1 MKIWLMTNTQ
11 SVDLRVH
18 SVLGCA
24 QSTEPGPSHKARAV
38 RNLPSSLCW
47 EYGCGTRL
55 LSPDVLE
62 ASLSR
67 IEFCFGA
74 QCSIEELRS
83 NADFYSPSTDHFRV
97 IPADTFERFD
107 EDGISS
113 VGMSFR
119 IVF

>member
-1 MKIWLMTNTQ
+1 
-11 SVDLRVH
+11 V
-18 SVLGCA
+18 
-24 QSTEPGPSHKARAV
+24 HKAQAWALAKGPR
-38 RNLPSSLCW
+38 REELTIISLLGVW
-47 EYGCGTRL
+47 LRHSTTESRH
-55 LSPDVLE
+55 VLE

-83 NADFYSPSTDHFRV
+83 NAEFYSPSTDHFRV

-113 VGMSFR
+113 VGMSSGSCS
-119 IVF
+119 